1 MPVNPQDVV
10 RKEFREAF
18 RGYNQADVDL
28 FLDEVVDEMTR
39 LVEENQRLKVR
50 VTALQQELAR
60 YRPAEA
66 APKAESSEARWR
78 LRRFL
83 EEQGRPLD
91 EIEQMPRSPTVERI
105 AREVPQGPEEDAPRS
120 RDAAPAPGEGVPRD
134 PERPPRNPRPR
145 DDEPRIER
153 ETPDA
158 KPPAEQAS
166 ERPWDREGKP
176 FWAAE

>member
-1 MPVNPQDVV
+1 MPLTPQDVV

-39 LVEENQRLKVR
+39 LVDEGQRMKVKI
-50 VTALQQELAR
+50 TALQQELAR
-60 YRPAEA
+60 YRPAEG
-66 APKAESSEARWR
+66 APPAETSEARWR

-91 EIEQMPRSPTVERI
+91 EIEKMPRSATVERI
-105 AREVPQGPEEDAPRS
+105 AREAPRAQDDDHEPLPPRGEMPTREPARPREDAAVDPRPS
-120 RDAAPAPGEGVPRD
+120 APSAPPTDEREAIPEP
-134 PERPPRNPRPR
+134 PERDR
-145 DDEPRIER
+145 D
-153 ETPDA
+153 T
-158 KPPAEQAS
+158 
-166 ERPWDREGKP
+166 KP

>member
-1 MPVNPQDVV
+1 MPLTPQDVV

-28 FLDEVVDEMTR
+28 FLDEVVDEMSR

-60 YRPAEA
+60 YRPAEG
-66 APKAESSEARWR
+66 APAESSEARWR

-83 EEQGRPLD
+83 EEQGKQLD
-91 EIEQMPRSPTVERI
+91 EIEPVRSGTVDRI
-105 AREVPQGPEEDAPRS
+105 AREVPPPPEDAPPSGSVYTPRPS
-120 RDAAPAPGEGVPRD
+120 REIPPEPAPSGPDEVD
-134 PERPPRNPRPR
+134 PS
-145 DDEPRIER
+145 
-153 ETPDA
+153 A
-158 KPPAEQAS
+158 
-166 ERPWDREGKP
+166 ERPWERDSKP